1 MCGRY
6 AASADEGTLREMF
19 ELQQVLELPPAS
31 WNVAPT
37 DQVPAVVE
45 RADKGT
51 DVVTRRLIAPR
62 WGLVPSWSKGPAGPP
77 MINARVETIT
87 SKPAFRTALAKRRCL
102 LPADGYYEWYET
114 EQRTAKG
121 KPVKQ
126 PFFIRPDAGL
136 LVMAGLYEFW
146 KDPSLDGPEAWLTSV
161 VIITTRATDTL
172 GHIHDRMPMVVPPE
186 AWAKWLDPGLE
197 DPQAARELL
206 AVTQPDDLE
215 AYAVST
221 QVNTVANNTPDL
233 VLPIDES

>member
-19 ELQQVLELPPAS
+19 ELEQVLELPPAS

-37 DQVPAVVE
+37 DHVPTVVE

-51 DVVTRRLIAPR
+51 GIVTRRLIAPR
-62 WGLVPSWSKGPAGPP
+62 WGLVPSWSKGPGGPP
-77 MINARVETIT
+77 MINARVETIET
-87 SKPAFRTALAKRRCL
+87 KPAFRTALAKRRCL

-114 EQRTAKG
+114 DQLTAKG

-126 PFFIRPDAGL
+126 PFFIRPESGL

-146 KDPSLDGPEAWLTSV
+146 RDPAVEGPEAWLTSV
-161 VIITTRATDTL
+161 TIITTHATDKL
-172 GHIHDRMPMVVPPE
+172 GHIHDRMPMIVPPE
-186 AWAKWLDPGLE
+186 AWATWLDPGLE
-197 DPQAARELL
+197 DPQAAHDLL
-206 AVTQPDDLE
+206 TVTQPEDLE

-221 QVNTVANNTPDL
+221 QVNTVANNTHEL
-233 VLPIDES
+233 VEPLAES

>member
-19 ELQQVLELPPAS
+19 ELEQVLELPPAS

-37 DQVPAVVE
+37 DRVPTVVE

-51 DVVTRRLIAPR
+51 GVVTRRLIAPR
-62 WGLVPSWSKGPAGPP
+62 WGLVPSWSKGPGGPP
-77 MINARVETIT
+77 MINARVETIET
-87 SKPAFRTALAKRRCL
+87 KPAFRTALAKRRCL

-114 EQRTAKG
+114 GQLTAKG

-126 PFFIRPDAGL
+126 PFFIRPESGL

-146 KDPSLDGPEAWLTSV
+146 RDPAVEGPEAWLTSV
-161 VIITTRATDTL
+161 TIITTQATDKL
-172 GHIHDRMPMVVPPE
+172 GHIHDRMPMIVQPE

-197 DPQAARELL
+197 DAQRAHDLL
-206 AVTQPDDLE
+206 TVTSADALE

-221 QVNTVANNTPDL
+221 EVNTVANNTPEL
-233 VLPIDES
+233 VEPLAES

>member
-6 AASADEGTLREMF
+6 AASADEGTLREIF
-19 ELQQVLELPPAS
+19 ELEQVLELPPAS

-37 DQVPAVVE
+37 DHVPAVVE

-51 DVVTRRLIAPR
+51 GIVTRRLIAPR
-62 WGLVPSWSKGPAGPP
+62 WGLVPSWSKGPGGPP

-87 SKPAFRTALAKRRCL
+87 SRPAFRTALSKRRCL

-121 KPVKQ
+121 KAVKQ
-126 PFFIRPDAGL
+126 PFFIKPESGL

-146 KDPSLDGPEAWLTSV
+146 KDDSVDGPEAWLTSAT
-161 VIITTRATDTL
+161 IITTRATDKL

-186 AWAKWLDPGLE
+186 AWAKWLDPGLD
-197 DPQAARELL
+197 DPQVAHDLL
-206 AVTQPDDLE
+206 TVTRPDDLD

-233 VLPIDES
+233 VQPTEES